1 MQNQILYMQVNL
13 VCLTIILC
21 EIRAQHTVMNRN
33 REWTLLTHSMAAMA
47 AACAMDMVWGIL
59 NYTGYP
65 LWLGHLVNQLY
76 FFNTLCGAVLCFFY
90 SEEVQE
96 NPLLRNK
103 KFVLSALLPGV
114 LCLIFQFFGKI
125 YWLDETGYH
134 RGSFYWLHL
143 VVNYGYV
150 TVTGLRAM
158 VKYFSK
164 QHYAK
169 KPRYFSLVGFMIFP
183 LLFSVPQILFK
194 GLVPM
199 ACVGHTISIVIA
211 FQSNQAFLI
220 STDELTGLNNRN
232 RLAHYL
238 SDQMRE
244 GGQNLCLMFLDVD
257 RFKLINDTYGHNVG
271 DRALIRISEAL
282 KAAVPRRMLLARY
295 SGDEFIVCGTV
306 EDEREAQAVVDSI
319 HKTLRKMNE
328 EKPLFPM
335 ELTLSV
341 GQCMYSSE
349 INSIPDFI
357 AAADRAMYRNK
368 PTPAEINQLL

>member
-1 MQNQILYMQVNL
+1 MQNQILYMQANF
-13 VCLTIILC
+13 VCLAIVFC
-21 EIRAQHTVMNRN
+21 EIWAQHTIMNRN
-33 REWTLLTHSMAAMA
+33 REWILLTHVMWTIA
-47 AACAMDMVWGIL
+47 AACAMDMAWGFISTM
-59 NYTGYP
+59 NCP

-96 NPLLRNK
+96 NSRIFNIKWLLP
-103 KFVLSALLPGV
+103 VLLPGI
-114 LCLIFQFFGKI
+114 LCLMMQFFGKI
-125 YWLDETGYH
+125 YWLDDTGYH

-143 VVNYGYV
+143 LVNYGYLA
-150 TVTGLRAM
+150 VTGLRALA
-158 VKYFSK
+158 KFFSK

-169 KPRYFSLVGFMIFP
+169 KSRYLSLIGFVVFP
-183 LLFSVPQILFK
+183 LLFSIPQFLFK

-199 ACVGHTISIVIA
+199 ACVGQTIAVVMA

-244 GGQNLCLMFLDVD
+244 GPENLCLMFLDVD
-257 RFKLINDTYGHNVG
+257 HFKLINDTYGHNVG
-271 DRALIRISEAL
+271 DQALIRISEAL

-306 EDEREAQAVVDSI
+306 KDEKEAQAIVDSI
-319 HKTLRKMNE
+319 HKTLKKMNG

-335 ELTLSV
+335 DLTLSV
-341 GQCMYSSE
+341 GKCMYSPDIS
-349 INSIPDFI
+349 SIPDFI

-368 PTPAEINQLL
+368 PTPAEISNRL